1 MTDYQFY
8 TLYTDALESADR
20 DAYISDWTLS
30 SIWEDEEG
38 ADIPAE
44 RIEQVAAIWDAAHL
58 TVRQVRAHTSLT
70 QAAFASRFCIPKR
83 TVENWEGN
91 KSECPAYVRLMLA
104 QLTGLYTRP

>member
-8 TLYTDALESADR
+8 TLYGEALTSTDR
-20 DAYISDWTLS
+20 DAYVSDWALS
-30 SIWEDEEG
+30 SIWEDGED
-38 ADIPAE
+38 ADIPAT
-44 RIEQVAAIWDAAHL
+44 RIEQVGNIWDAAHL
-58 TVRQVRAHTSLT
+58 TIRQMRDHTGLT
-70 QAAFASRFCIPKR
+70 QAAFAQRFCIPKR